1 MRSNLK
7 QYEWQCERLI
17 TVENYFDESNSEK
30 RRKLVKVTSVVSF
43 QSDNFWQ
50 LSRNGF
56 NLKVILKY

>member
-17 TVENYFDESNSEK
+17 TVENFFDESNSEK

-56 NLKVILKY
+56 NLKVILKD

>member
-56 NLKVILKY
+56 NLKVILKD

>member
-17 TVENYFDESNSEK
+17 TVENYFDESNSGK

-56 NLKVILKY
+56 NLKVILKD